1 MELFQQFL
9 NRVNRG
15 YGQVDKN
22 VFGGLLPG
30 GAATP
35 IGAAFQNVTLP
46 KPLPATTRRM
56 ASLVDAT
63 AGAIAGAQ
71 PVIEKAVK
79 AVPEPVQSVIASG
92 LNALPFSANLFSRY
106 YTGLGNKNL
115 EIPEEA
121 TKGIKTMLDTFPKFK
136 NQLSNQLTFQL
147 ENSTEMLN
155 AVKTGTLKPVPGAFT
170 PDTQTLN
177 NAIAALKSNLNR
189 VQKGDIPFDTYQT
202 TNKNPLTSPATSFGQ
217 LWFSPTDT
225 GYQAK
230 ERYDFSYG
238 GADQKEQYPT
248 PGVQLT
254 PSQMKSIDV
263 ARNPAIPSKFAGAH
277 TAPITNF
284 GRAVVSKMPDKFFEY
299 LINLR

>member
-1 MELFQQFL
+1 MELFQQFF
-9 NRVNRG
+9 NRVNRN
-15 YGQVDKN
+15 YGQLDKN

-35 IGAAFQNVTLP
+35 IGAAFQNATLP
-46 KPLPATTRRM
+46 KPFSATTRRM

-79 AVPEPVQSVIASG
+79 ATPEPVQNVIASG

-115 EIPEEA
+115 EIPEAA
-121 TKGIKTMLDTFPKFK
+121 TQGIKPMLDKFPAFK
-136 NQLSNQLTFQL
+136 TNFLNQLTTQL

-155 AVKTGTLKPVPGAFT
+155 AAKTGTLKTVPGTFM
-170 PDTQTLN
+170 PDAQLLN
-177 NAIAALKSNLNR
+177 NEVAALKSNLNR

-238 GADQKEQYPT
+238 GADQKQQYPML
-248 PGVQLT
+248 GIQLT
-254 PSQMKSIDV
+254 PSQEKALHVVSHPV
-263 ARNPAIPSKFAGAH
+263 IPSKFAGAH
-277 TAPITNF
+277 TAPVTNF